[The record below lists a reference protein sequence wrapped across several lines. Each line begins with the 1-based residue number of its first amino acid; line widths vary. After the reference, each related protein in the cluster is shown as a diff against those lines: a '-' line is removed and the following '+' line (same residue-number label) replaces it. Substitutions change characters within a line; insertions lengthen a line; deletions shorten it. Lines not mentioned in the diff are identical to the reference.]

1 MGENF
6 DTRYELST
14 REKGGKIMIFAKRF
28 FLNRVFVSYLT
39 VAFSILS
46 FASSAPAMFIPSPYE
61 GNGTSHRDTDLQT
74 IQKLL
79 ESKLVQHKLSKL
91 GLTKEEVGARLHQLD
106 DEQIH
111 QVASQI
117 NALEPGGDGAVAA
130 IIIVLLLLIGF
141 LILEIAGV
149 IDVLKW

>member
-1 MGENF
+1 
-6 DTRYELST
+6 
-14 REKGGKIMIFAKRF
+14 MIFVKKF
-28 FLNRVFVSYLT
+28 FFNRVFVAYLT

-61 GNGTSHRDTDLQT
+61 GNGTSHREADLER

-79 ESKLVQHKLSKL
+79 ESKLVQHKLSQL
-91 GLTKEEVGARLHQLD
+91 GLTKEETEARLHQLD

-111 QVASQI
+111 QIASQI
-117 NALEPGGDGAVAA
+117 NALEPGGNGATAA
-130 IIIVLLLLIGF
+130 IIIVLVLVIGF